1 MEIWIDNSISINN
14 IQYID
19 YNLIDQISGFNEG
32 NKFREATKLTNH
44 VLCGISLK
52 AEDQVENKWPDK
64 TQDLHRGMFLI
75 STLSISTSIV
85 TF

>member
-19 YNLIDQISGFNEG
+19 YNLIDQISGVNEG

-44 VLCGISLK
+44 VLCVISLK
-52 AEDQVENKWPDK
+52 AENFVIKLKTNDQTRHKIYIEVC
-64 TQDLHRGMFLI
+64 F
-75 STLSISTSIV
+75 
-85 TF
+85 